1 MKVKIS
7 PLKKLILMGAVL
19 PLGVVS
25 ANEIT
30 QQEFTQL
37 KSDILQLKKDKSRRS
52 VAHLSG
58 YGSVG
63 YSDTEDNDGSFS
75 QLQFAPIFHYQID
88 DRIMLEAEL
97 EIEDEDSGE
106 TEVKLEYLT
115 IDVVLGNNAILV
127 AGKFLSPIGQFR
139 QNIHPSW
146 INKLPSAPP
155 GFGHGGAAPVS
166 ETGAQVRGGFYL
178 SNQQFNYA
186 VYYGNGPQ
194 IDVEVETEAG
204 ESEEI
209 EIHDVE
215 NEGFISDLNGE
226 KSWGGRLGWLP
237 LPKVEIGLSYMGGQA
252 DTEFVLLSGG
262 VETEVKESSDITVYG
277 ADFVAQV
284 DSFTLRGEYIKQ
296 ELDHVGAGGLE
307 TGSPEWKTFYLQGSY
322 RFSGT
327 GWEAV
332 TRYTDFDS
340 PKDSSDV
347 TQWALGVNYLITEN
361 AMVKVAYEVND
372 GERDSAA
379 DKNKALVQLA
389 YGF

>member
-1 MKVKIS
+1 MKAKLS
-7 PLKKLILMGAVL
+7 PLKSVVFIGAVL
-19 PLGVVS
+19 PLGGIS
-25 ANEIT
+25 ANEVN
-30 QQEFTQL
+30 QQEFNQL
-37 KSDILQLKKDKSRRS
+37 KADIQQLKKDKNRRS

-58 YGSVG
+58 YGSIG
-63 YSDTEDNDGSFS
+63 YSDVEDSDGSFS
-75 QLQFAPIFHYQID
+75 QLLFAPIFHYQID
-88 DRIMLEAEL
+88 DKIMLEAEL
-97 EIEDEDSGE
+97 EIEDEESGE
-106 TEVKLEYLT
+106 TDVKLEYLT
-115 IDVVLGNNAILV
+115 IDVVLGDNAVLV

-178 SNQQFNYA
+178 SDQQFNYA

-194 IDVEVETEAG
+194 VDIEVETESG

-215 NEGFISDLNGE
+215 NEGFISDLNDG

-252 DTEFVLLSGG
+252 DTEFSLFNGG
-262 VETEVKESSDITVYG
+262 VETEIKESSDITVYG
-277 ADFVAQV
+277 ADFVAHV
-284 DSFTLRGEYIKQ
+284 NSFTLRGEYVKQ
-296 ELDHVGAGGLE
+296 KIDSIAAGGLE
-307 TGSPEWKTFYLQGSY
+307 TESPEWETFYLQGSY

-332 TRYTDFDS
+332 TRYSDFDS
-340 PKDSSDV
+340 PKDSGDI
-347 TQWALGVNYLITEN
+347 TQWAIGVNYLITEN
-361 AMVKVAYEVND
+361 AMVKVAYEIND
-372 GERDSAA
+372 GESVSAA